1 MRGKRTLYI
10 DQYNRHIYAR
20 TVAELRK
27 KAGGGRVSKMYT
39 EKVKG
44 PHAGKV
50 FHTGYVVGK
59 RWFAAFAPVE
69 IEQ

>member
-1 MRGKRTLYI
+1 MLYV
-10 DQYNRHIYAR
+10 DQYGEHIYAE
-20 TVAELRK
+20 TVKELVE

-39 EKVKG
+39 DYTKG
-44 PHAGKV
+44 PKAGKV

-69 IEQ
+69 VEQ